1 MNRKELSEYIAGVY
15 GTDGDSPWRDPDT
28 VVYRHPENGKWFAL
42 VMADIPLEK
51 FGQSGFS
58 GEGEVADVVNLKC
71 DPIAIGSVISENRG
85 VYPAYHMNKQHWI
98 SVLLD
103 FSRVRGADNEVLK
116 MLLDV
121 SFDLAF
127 SLPRKKTEK

>member
-1 MNRKELSEYIAGVY
+1 MNRKELSGYIAGTY
-15 GTDGDSPWRDPDT
+15 GTCGDFPWRDNDYT
-28 VVYRHPENGKWFAL
+28 VYRHPENGKWFAL

-58 GEGEVADVVNLKC
+58 GEDETADVVNLKC
-71 DPIAIGSVISENRG
+71 DPVAIGSVISENRG
-85 VYPAYHMNKQHWI
+85 VYSAYHMNKQHWI

-103 FSRVRGADNEVLK
+103 SPRARGADNEVLK

-121 SFDLAF
+121 SFDLTF
-127 SLPRKKTEK
+127 SLPHKKSDK

>member
-1 MNRKELSEYIAGVY
+1 
-15 GTDGDSPWRDPDT
+15 
-28 VVYRHPENGKWFAL
+28 
-42 VMADIPLEK
+42 MADIPLEK
-51 FGQSGFS
+51 FGQGGFS
-58 GEGEVADVVNLKC
+58 GKGEVADVVNLKC

-103 FSRVRGADNEVLK
+103 SSRVRGADNEVLK

-121 SFDLAF
+121 SFDLTF